1 MIEIN
6 QIRKWRTVGDY
17 EHIGK
22 YFVIVD
28 KRQSYLDAFY
38 YVIRYLDSGGNDYL
52 NESFIEDESDECD
65 VDS

>member
-38 YVIRYLDSGGNDYL
+38 YVIRYLDSETNDYL

-65 VDS
+65 ADS